1 MAGYLFF
8 SFFLVGFVYPV
19 CAHAYWS
26 FNGFL
31 STFAAEPLWGQG
43 VIDFAG
49 SGPVHMCGGT
59 AALIMCYII
68 GPRTGRFYDSD
79 GNLRDEPKA
88 MGPHSVTLMVS
99 TNCDFFAYDED
110 FSTCLSRDISLT
122 FACATKHS
130 FLAPLASGL
139 VGMDSTL
146 DPLCLSALT
155 HKARWQH

>member
-1 MAGYLFF
+1 
-8 SFFLVGFVYPV
+8 
-19 CAHAYWS
+19 
-26 FNGFL
+26 
-31 STFAAEPLWGQG
+31 

-59 AALIMCYII
+59 AALIMCCII
-68 GPRTGRFYDSD
+68 GPRTGRFYDAE

-99 TNCDFFAYDED
+99 NNCDFFAYDED

-122 FACATKHS
+122 FACPTKHS

-139 VGMDSTL
+139 VGMDSTP

-155 HKARWQH
+155 HKVRWQD